1 MVEEVIRHY
10 KTSCNIKK
18 ELVLIKAPAL
28 FVKRRFLSAIIEKRL
43 FLTGRTGQHHPRR
56 QAQSSVR
63 LSAHEA
69 TAHNLHFSPWPSSS
83 ESAAR
88 ARRRPTSGLPT
99 NRTERLKHFERW
111 RVVRTIG
118 GQRIGGC

>member
-69 TAHNLHFSPWPSSS
+69 TAHNLTSVHG
-83 ESAAR
+83 R
-88 ARRRPTSGLPT
+88 ARLNLPPAPDVAQLPDCRPT
-99 NRTERLKHFERW
+99 
-111 RVVRTIG
+111 
-118 GQRIGGC
+118 GQND